1 MTQIL
6 LNHGHENLFT
16 YRGVER
22 HFTEVAAEA
31 GLNPR
36 DYNLRSKEDQAKI
49 IAGWVRVTYRSE
61 CTTGGH
67 PLTLSTQ
74 AEERQLTTH
83 NIQHGQ
89 SRIKEKTQSWDEERQ
104 KDHQAWMGRRRGKG
118 LQRAPKWQQVAGGR
132 RSALISVRT
141 MQSPTSIE
149 VITRELE
156 ELLFNYETS

>member
-1 MTQIL
+1 MTRAFFN
-6 LNHGHENLFT
+6 LNHNNLFVSSEV
-16 YRGVER
+16 RR
-22 HFTEVAAEA
+22 HFQEVATEA
-31 GLNPR
+31 GLNPD
-36 DYNLRSKEDQAKI
+36 DYNLCKKSDQAKI
-49 IAGWVRVTYRSE
+49 MAGWVKAIYRAE
-61 CTTGGH
+61 CTTGGRAQ
-67 PLTLSTQ
+67 TASTQ
-74 AEERQLTTH
+74 EEDCQPSMS